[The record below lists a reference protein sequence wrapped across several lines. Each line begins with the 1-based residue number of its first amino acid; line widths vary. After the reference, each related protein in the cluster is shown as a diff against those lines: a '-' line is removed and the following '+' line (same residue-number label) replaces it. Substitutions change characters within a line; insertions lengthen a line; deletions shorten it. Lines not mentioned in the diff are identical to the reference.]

1 MADDDRIREFLKLR
15 KQVKD
20 DPKRTAA
27 VIRKW
32 MASDVPAHKKP
43 KRQVSIMVEE
53 HTPIQKIWWW
63 IVTLYYLMRDVDR
76 AIERLQARQACAK
89 GQCQLPGAKSDP

>member
-1 MADDDRIREFLKLR
+1 ML
-15 KQVKD
+15 
-20 DPKRTAA
+20 
-27 VIRKW
+27 
-32 MASDVPAHKKP
+32 
-43 KRQVSIMVEE
+43 EE

-63 IVTLYYLMRDVDR
+63 IVTLYYLTRDIDR